1 MACDTKSQIPY
12 IEKALSNLN
21 KYGFKNYRVF
31 VYVLVKEIPDALDRV
46 MFLKEKGCSTFA
58 QPYRD
63 FETNKEPNYE
73 QKKFSRW
80 VNHKAIFK
88 TVQFSEYR

>member
-1 MACDTKSQIPY
+1 MQDWTGNKNSVYKTLGA
-12 IEKALSNLN
+12 SNH
-21 KYGFKNYRVF
+21 
-31 VYVLVKEIPDALDRV
+31 
-46 MFLKEKGCSTFA
+46 
-58 QPYRD
+58 
-63 FETNKEPNYE
+63 TNKEPNYE

>member
-1 MACDTKSQIPY
+1 
-12 IEKALSNLN
+12 
-21 KYGFKNYRVF
+21 
-31 VYVLVKEIPDALDRV
+31 
-46 MFLKEKGCSTFA
+46 MFLKEKGCCPFA

-73 QKKFSRW
+73 QKRFSRW

>member
-1 MACDTKSQIPY
+1 MQDWTGNKKSVFTSLG
-12 IEKALSNLN
+12 ASNHTD
-21 KYGFKNYRVF
+21 KERKI
-31 VYVLVKEIPDALDRV
+31 VLCCP
-46 MFLKEKGCSTFA
+46 FA

-80 VNHKAIFK
+80 VNHKAIFN
-88 TVQFSEYR
+88 TIQFSEYR